1 MKVAIVG
8 IGNMGSKYI
17 NKFKDLG
24 YEAVL
29 IDKEKEQLDKYSDEF
44 IKYQDLEEALEKEN
58 IQTLFVAT
66 APTSHIPIA
75 EKALQRGI
83 NTMVEKPPALDPVDL
98 YDAIELAK
106 KNNAILGV
114 SEIELRSNCI
124 RNFDKNIN
132 ISNIE
137 AYRLN
142 LRSGYINPFFDLAW
156 HDLYIFHYLAGEFK
170 INNVEDIKEDE
181 MHLVKV
187 NADSKTTHIDLQVA
201 WNSPNLRRE
210 WILET
215 EKEKIVFDFVED
227 KIIYSDGTVKEKDNV
242 DKLELMIKEF
252 VENPSFESS
261 YRALNILNEFVKFK
275 P

>member
-1 MKVAIVG
+1 LKVAIVG

-17 NKFKDLG
+17 SKFKDLG

-44 IKYQDLEEALEKEN
+44 IKYQDLDEALEKEN
-58 IQTLFVAT
+58 IETLFVAT

-75 EKALQRGI
+75 EKALKRDF
-83 NTMVEKPPALDPVDL
+83 EKD
-98 YDAIELAK
+98 
-106 KNNAILGV
+106 
-114 SEIELRSNCI
+114 
-124 RNFDKNIN
+124 IN

-170 INNVEDIKEDE
+170 INNVEDIKEGA

-187 NADSKTTHIDLQVA
+187 NANSKTTHIDLQVA

-215 EKEKIVFDFVED
+215 DKGKITFDFVED
-227 KIIYSDGTVKEKDNV
+227 KIIYPDGTVKEKDNV

-252 VENPSFESS
+252 VETPSFKSA